1 MDVANRHLGLEQE
14 FFLVDSEGVLSNQ
27 ADPFLERCQELAA
40 AQNRPKEC
48 FATEFVK
55 SIVEI
60 NTVPVKDVP
69 QLAQDYLNIL
79 QLALGVARELNLR
92 LYPLSTYPL
101 NFTPVVR
108 NKPNALLQVR
118 TVGAKRF
125 QNAAKCTGIHLHL
138 ELPQGIVDRRIG
150 VSYNSSAED
159 REELLSIYNLVTA
172 LDSAII
178 ALSRACPFYN
188 GTEAGM
194 AMRTMH
200 YRGSKQFGWEGVY
213 TYLQPVGGLMPYAET
228 IEDLVEQQ
236 FNRYYTWL
244 QAMDEAGVER
254 QLFWDSGGELLK
266 AGWNP
271 VRLNKLGTVELRGMD
286 SNYPD
291 VTLALVTLIVEAAS
305 RVRREGITVRP
316 KSGVKTF
323 QLQGETLWVPEFSYL
338 NGDLLYSAVTEGFK
352 SQAVLDYV
360 ESVIEFSSVNGKLD
374 KSLNQFKS
382 AGYQTTETELL
393 NKFSFPTGKISYQEG
408 LQLVLYCCDQLEKQ
422 VDELAS
428 SLRQGNDSSAE

>member
-14 FFLVDSEGVLSNQ
+14 FFLVDSEGALSNQ
-27 ADPFLERCQELAA
+27 ADLFLERCQELAA
-40 AQNRPKEC
+40 AQSRPKEC

-60 NTVPVKDVP
+60 NTVPVKDIP
-69 QLAQDYLNIL
+69 ELTEDYLNIL
-79 QLALGVARELNLR
+79 QLALGVAQELNLR

-108 NKPNALLQVR
+108 NKLNALLQVR

-150 VSYNSSAED
+150 VSYSSSAED

-172 LDSAII
+172 LDSAVI
-178 ALSRACPFYN
+178 ALSRACPFYD

-200 YRGSKQFGWEGVY
+200 YRGSQQFGWEGVY
-213 TYLQPVGGLMPYAET
+213 TNLQPVGGLMPYAET

-254 QLFWDSGGELLK
+254 QMFWDSGGELLK

-271 VRLNKLGTVELRGMD
+271 VRLNKLGTIELRGMD
-286 SNYPD
+286 SNYPE
-291 VTLALVTLIVEAAS
+291 VTLTLVTLIVEAAS

-323 QLQGETLWVPEFSYL
+323 QLQGEKLWVPEFSYL

-382 AGYQTTETELL
+382 TGYQTTETELL

-408 LQLVLYCCDQLEKQ
+408 LQLVLYCCDRLEKQ

-428 SLRQGNDSSAE
+428 SLRQGNDSSAD